1 MTSMTSQ
8 SALITEIRQP
18 QVERHI
24 MRREEVE
31 RKTGFKRAHIYNL
44 MKEGKFPQ
52 AKRIGLRAVG
62 WDSLEIEQWVTQRL
76 DPQA

>member
-1 MTSMTSQ
+1 MSSQ
-8 SALITEIRQP
+8 SSCTVKEPQP
-18 QVERHI
+18 KVERHI
-24 MRREEVE
+24 MRRDEVE

-62 WDSLEIEQWVTQRL
+62 WDSLEIERWVVERL
-76 DPQA
+76 DQLA